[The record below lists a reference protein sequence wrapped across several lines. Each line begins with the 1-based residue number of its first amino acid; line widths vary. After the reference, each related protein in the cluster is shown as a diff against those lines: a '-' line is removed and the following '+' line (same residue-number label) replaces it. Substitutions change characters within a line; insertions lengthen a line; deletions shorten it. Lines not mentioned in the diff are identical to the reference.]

1 MTSFRDGLREAYDRD
16 AQRRDES
23 KMEAWK
29 AVERDQFLKRLL
41 GECKR
46 SLLEIGSGP
55 GRDAKLFQDQGLDVV
70 CIDLSPEMVK
80 RCQAKGLTA
89 YVMDMS
95 DLQFPTNKFDAI
107 YALNSF
113 LHLSKAE
120 MSAVLRRIALVLK
133 PSGLFFLCLYG
144 GENFEGIWEKDACT
158 PRRFFSFYGD
168 DDLRQ
173 IVGET
178 FEILSFD
185 TISLGNDANLH
196 FQSLT
201 VRKKDKA

>member
-1 MTSFRDGLREAYDRD
+1 MISFRDGLREAYDRD

-29 AVERDQFLKRLL
+29 VVERDQFLKRLL

-55 GRDAKLFQDQGLDVV
+55 GRDAKFFKDQGLDVV

-89 YVMDMS
+89 YVMDVG
-95 DLQFPTNKFDAI
+95 DLQFPTNRFDAI

-113 LHLSKAE
+113 LHLAKTE
-120 MSAVLRRIALVLK
+120 MPAVLRRIAVLLK
-133 PSGLFFLCLYG
+133 PNGLFFLGLYG
-144 GENFEGIWEKDACT
+144 GEDFEGIWEKEWCT

-173 IVGET
+173 IVGAT

-201 VRKKDKA
+201 VRRKDKA